1 MKKKIT
7 LALGLA
13 AAAVAIMPST
23 GASAAAE
30 GETIAGI
37 ASGNEDFSTLVAALG
52 AADLVGSF
60 DECSDGPFT
69 VFAPTNDAFAA
80 ALESL
85 GLTAEELLA
94 DTALLTS
101 VLTYHVVEGAV
112 LAETVVTL
120 DAAPTLNGAD
130 VSIAVVDGGVVL
142 NDSVNV
148 VTTDIEACNGVIHV
162 IDAVLLPPAGEAPTT
177 EAPTTEAP
185 APEATLAATGPSTE
199 ANVALMGGALLAGGL
214 GILLISRRRATS

>member
-13 AAAVAIMPST
+13 AAAVAIMPAM
-23 GASAAAE
+23 GASAAAD

-69 VFAPTNDAFAA
+69 VLAPTNDAFAA
-80 ALESL
+80 ALASL

-94 DTALLTS
+94 DTELLTS
-101 VLTYHVVEGAV
+101 VLTYHVIEGAV

-120 DAAPTLNGAD
+120 DSAPTLNGAD

-162 IDAVLLPPAGEAPTT
+162 IDAVLLPPAD

-185 APEATLAATGPSTE
+185 APDATLAATGPSTE
-199 ANVALMGGALLAGGL
+199 STVALMGGALLAGGL

>member
-1 MKKKIT
+1 MKTKLT
-7 LALGLA
+7 ALVGLA
-13 AAAVAIMPST
+13 AAVALALPA
-23 GASAAAE
+23 GASAATE
-30 GETIAGI
+30 EQTIAEI

-80 ALESL
+80 ALASL

-94 DTALLTS
+94 DTELLTS
-101 VLTYHVVEGAV
+101 VLTYHVVDGAV
-112 LAETVVTL
+112 PAATVVTL
-120 DAAPTLNGAD
+120 DSATTLNGAD
-130 VSIAVVDGGVVL
+130 VSIAVDGDAVVL

-148 VTTDIEACNGVIHV
+148 VTTDITACNGVIHV
-162 IDAVLLPPAGEAPTT
+162 IDGVLLPPAE

-185 APEATLAATGPSTE
+185 ATDDTLAATGPSTE
-199 ANVALMGGALLAGGL
+199 TSVALMGAALLAGGL
-214 GILLISRRRATS
+214 GVLMISRRRSAVQS